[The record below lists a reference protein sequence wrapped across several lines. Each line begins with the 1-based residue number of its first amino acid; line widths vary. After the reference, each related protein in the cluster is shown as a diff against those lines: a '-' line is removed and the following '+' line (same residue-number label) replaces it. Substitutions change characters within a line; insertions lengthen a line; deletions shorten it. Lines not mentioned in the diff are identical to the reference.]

1 MKKFLDFKRIM
12 FMNEK
17 ILLLNPK
24 IPGDILGGF
33 PLSLAYLSSALK
45 RDGFTN
51 ILAIDCNIAESRGPK
66 EEIIRWKP
74 DFIGVTMMVPSFPM
88 GKQKLEELSANLPES
103 KIFVGGIAAAVIT
116 DEVLSIKGVTGAY
129 RGEGE
134 KIISLLVN
142 NSSGELWKNLAGISY
157 ILKGTRVDNDIS
169 DFIDDLDS
177 IPFPDRTLV
186 PFENYLQDIHGSD
199 RKAASIISSRGCP
212 YQCTFCYRGP
222 AAGKKF
228 RARSAENVVVEMDQ
242 LAEQGVTAFM
252 IWDDNFMLNK
262 KRVSDFCDLIKHK
275 DYEWKIQMRADSADE
290 HILKKMRCSGC
301 VAVNIGIES
310 GNEEVLKYMKKGI
323 TKMQSRN
330 AVRLCRENGI
340 FVNAYFILGTP
351 WDTISSIMETVDFAK
366 EIAPDKAHFFEA
378 TPYPGTEMRDVA
390 IRMGLKINDSWGEYR
405 MKKTDAPIIETK
417 TYSKDDLHKII
428 GEANEY
434 FKSYNHDA

>member
-1 MKKFLDFKRIM
+1 
-12 FMNEK
+12 MNDK
-17 ILLLNPK
+17 ILLLNPE
-24 IPGDILGGF
+24 IPGDILEGF
-33 PLSLAYLSSALK
+33 PLSLAYLSSVLK

-51 ILAIDCNIAESRGPK
+51 IRAIDYNITESRAL
-66 EEIIRWKP
+66 EAEIIRWKP
-74 DFIGVTMMVPSFPM
+74 DFIGVTMMIPSFPR

-116 DEVLSIKGVTGAY
+116 DNILGIKGVTGAY

-134 KIISLLVN
+134 KIISLLVK
-142 NSSGELWKNLAGISY
+142 NSSGDLWRNLEGISY
-157 ILKGTRVDNDIS
+157 ICKGTRVDNDIP

-186 PFENYLQDIHGSD
+186 PFEKYLQEIHGSD

-212 YQCTFCYRGP
+212 YQCAFCYRGP

-242 LAEQGVTAFM
+242 LAKQGITAFM

-262 KRVSDFCDLIKHK
+262 KRVSNICDSIKHK
-275 DYEWKIQMRADSADE
+275 DYQWKIQMRIDHADE
-290 HILKKMRCSGC
+290 YLLDKMRNSGC
-301 VAVNIGIES
+301 VAVNVGIES

-330 AVRLCRENGI
+330 AVRLCQERGI

-366 EIAPDKAHFFEA
+366 EIAPDKVHFFEA

-390 IRMGLKINDSWGEYR
+390 IRMGLKMNDSWGEYR
-405 MKKTDAPIIETK
+405 MKKTDAPILEAR
-417 TYSKDDLHKII
+417 TYSKEDLHKII
-428 GEANEY
+428 KEANNY
-434 FKSYNHDA
+434 FKR